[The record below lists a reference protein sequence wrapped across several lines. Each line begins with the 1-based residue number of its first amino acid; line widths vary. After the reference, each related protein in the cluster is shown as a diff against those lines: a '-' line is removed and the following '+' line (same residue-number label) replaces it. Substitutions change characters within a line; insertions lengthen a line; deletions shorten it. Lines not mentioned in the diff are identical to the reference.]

1 MPFNPNLPLDD
12 SLMVAGQMRSQFNGL
27 KTLID
32 NVPAGPPGPEGP
44 GGPQGEPGAQGEQGP
59 QGEVGPPGEPGP
71 QGTAG
76 EPGPP
81 FAQAVVDAV
90 NTMPPETPANVMVTF
105 DGSLVHFTFDIPRG
119 ETGEQGPPGEVTE
132 AQLNNAIAG
141 TAQNP
146 NGIGP
151 WSGGF
156 SDPPTQGELQ
166 DFAAWVESLRSA
178 LVR

>member
-12 SLMVAGQMRSQFNGL
+12 SLMVAGEMRSQFTGL

-32 NVPAGPPGPEGP
+32 NVPAGPPGPA
-44 GGPQGEPGAQGEQGP
+44 GPQ
-59 QGEVGPPGEPGP
+59 
-71 QGTAG
+71 
-76 EPGPP
+76 GPP
-81 FAQAVVDAV
+81 FAQAVVDGV
-90 NTMPPETPANVMVTF
+90 NTLDPGSPANVTMSF
-105 DGSLVHFTFDIPRG
+105 DGNDVHFTFDIPRG
-119 ETGEQGPPGEVTE
+119 DPGEVTE
-132 AQLNNAIAG
+132 SQLNNAIAG

-151 WSGGF
+151 WTGTF